1 MAQQFSFDIVSE
13 IDMQEVDNAVNQAS
27 KEIHQRYDLKDTGSN
42 FELNKGDKKI
52 TITSKDEY
60 TLKTVVDVLQNKFIK
75 RGISLKALKYDEVEP
90 ATGGTV
96 RQVVELQS
104 GISKENS
111 KKLVKIIKDSKLK
124 VQAAI
129 QDEQVRVSGKAKDD
143 LQDVINLVKESNL
156 DFPTQFVNYK

>member
-13 IDMQEVDNAVNQAS
+13 IDMQEIDNAVNQAS

-60 TLKTVVDVLQNKFIK
+60 TLKTVVDVLQNKMIK
-75 RGISLKALKYDEVEP
+75 RGISLKALKYGEVEP

-96 RQVVELQS
+96 RQIVELQS

-111 KKLVKIIKDSKLK
+111 KKLVKLIKDSKLK

-143 LQDVINLVKESNL
+143 LQEVINLVKESKL
-156 DFPTQFVNYK
+156 DFATQFVNYK

>member
-42 FELNKGDKKI
+42 FDLNKGDKKI

-75 RGISLKALKYDEVEP
+75 RAISLKALKYDEVEP

>member
-42 FELNKGDKKI
+42 FDLNKGDKKI

-60 TLKTVVDVLQNKFIK
+60 TLKTVIDVLQNKFIK
-75 RGISLKALKYDEVEP
+75 RSISLKALKYCDVEP
-90 ATGGTV
+90 ASGGTV

-143 LQDVINLVKESNL
+143 LQDVINLIKESNL